1 MFILLLIGGDS
12 RVIRSA
18 AQFQTIGYLRVI
30 KASDI
35 AVYRIWIKIWDVY
48 VVAWYNVN
56 ILLVSFS
63 VREGLSL

>member
-18 AQFQTIGYLRVI
+18 AQCQTIGYLRVI